1 MDGMTR
7 AAMTRNVRDALAEDI
22 GEADW
27 TSLLIDPDASA
38 EAVLTVREPAL
49 LCGRPWFDETFQQ
62 VDPRITIE
70 WLVGEGER
78 MHEGQAVCRI
88 AGLARGMLTAERTAL
103 NFIQLLS
110 GVATETSLMTQIVE
124 GTSARILD
132 TRKTLPGLRLAQKY
146 AVRVGGGENHRRG
159 LYDGILIKENHIAAG
174 GGIASTLRATEAL
187 GAGVPVQVEVETL
200 DELKEA
206 LAGGAA
212 AILLDLD
219 QYYRPLRNHD
229 NRFWQDRQ
237 AMKAGNFAV
246 RSGERHRLFDQHV
259 FAFCRGNFSVLRV
272 ELVRT
277 CNVDDLDVGIIRQLR
292 HVRVGGRSEVG
303 GELPPRFVTRIA
315 RSDELD
321 SGVAQEGR

>member
-1 MDGMTR
+1 MTR

-212 AILLDLD
+212 AILLD
-219 QYYRPLRNHD
+219 N
-229 NRFWQDRQ
+229 FSIE
-237 AMKAGNFAV
+237 AMREAV
-246 RSGERHRLFDQHV
+246 RVTAGRAELEVSGGVTEQTLRTIAETGVDRISLGKLTKNVRAIDFSLR
-259 FAFCRGNFSVLRV
+259 FAEFAG
-272 ELVRT
+272 
-277 CNVDDLDVGIIRQLR
+277 
-292 HVRVGGRSEVG
+292 
-303 GELPPRFVTRIA
+303 
-315 RSDELD
+315 
-321 SGVAQEGR
+321 